1 MPFCPECGDEYDE
14 GFKVCANCGCALVDE
29 PPERDPAEDFSYC
42 DVMRR
47 VYLTSTANKLES
59 ELIIDLLN
67 AEGIPA
73 FAREKELGNYL
84 NIYMGYSV
92 YGEDIY
98 VDRDDSKAARALLS
112 DAFPDGVAKA
122 TDSPDAFLQEQ
133 VKSPARVRVWILILL
148 VTGVPAAI
156 MGIVS
161 LLFS

>member
-1 MPFCPECGDEYDE
+1 MPFCPECGDRYDE
-14 GFKVCANCGCALVDE
+14 GFKVCADCGAALVDE
-29 PPERDPAEDFSYC
+29 PPERDPAEDFPIAT
-42 DVMRR
+42 MRR

-67 AEGIPA
+67 ARHTRLCAGKRAGHLPEHLHA
-73 FAREKELGNYL
+73 
-84 NIYMGYSV
+84 GYSV
-92 YGEDIY
+92 YGRISM
-98 VDRDDSKAARALLS
+98 DRDDSKAARA
-112 DAFPDGVAKA
+112 FIRRVPNGVAKA

>member
-14 GFKVCANCGCALVDE
+14 GFKVCADCGCALVDE

-73 FAREKELGNYL
+73 FAR
-84 NIYMGYSV
+84 
-92 YGEDIY
+92 D
-98 VDRDDSKAARALLS
+98 
-112 DAFPDGVAKA
+112 
-122 TDSPDAFLQEQ
+122 
-133 VKSPARVRVWILILL
+133 KSW
-148 VTGVPAAI
+148 AI
-156 MGIVS
+156 T
-161 LLFS
+161 